1 MQIESNYLVIAL
13 PAIAAAV
20 WKLSLERGFVNS
32 YLSVGTQK
40 NVVATRYKQKMSFH
54 HEIAF
59 RKLILGEAE
68 RKRNKTWLDFY

>member
-1 MQIESNYLVIAL
+1 MLLQPVIN
-13 PAIAAAV
+13 
-20 WKLSLERGFVNS
+20 K
-32 YLSVGTQK
+32 
-40 NVVATRYKQKMSFH
+40 KMSFH